1 MTSLANE
8 NKISYDIEELRKVVI
23 NTLSKNEIIFDNWAI
38 GEIASG
44 IKKLDISK
52 YERHLSKVFD
62 LTLKALKQTT
72 SVKTV
77 QTGGG
82 FPIKVIIFSIIFGI
96 FYGFLNHQVTTQID
110 QGLNEIQQEIL
121 KVSEELN
128 DFKAYHTSLVLKNLP
143 ENVMAGG
150 CNYYDTNTAK
160 FIENKRENLEIK
172 LIGQAKEAEE
182 NMKNAETTIVEYKP
196 QRFSSGKGKD
206 LTEFTEV
213 FQCQSNNIA
222 RAIQKDA
229 ELFAWKMFGDV
240 TQDTKKKS
248 LFDNVLTGFGL
259 LANPTDTA
267 TVMIDNVEHSI
278 KQGQRRLNIKTKQ
291 IEILNQRYQI
301 LVGNINNIV
310 KNRGLNIK
318 TLVIA
323 KKLAGAISLA
333 GVRYLAP
340 GVPIGEFTVSGLTS
354 GLTQQLASGI
364 TYEGLNLLED
374 MNDDKKGGKKRKT
387 KRNRKKKNKKK
398 TKKAKKS
405 KKKKNRKSKK
415 TKKARKKR
423 R

>member
-1 MTSLANE
+1 MTSLA
-8 NKISYDIEELRKVVI
+8 YDKEKLRKVVI
-23 NTLSKNEIIFDNWAI
+23 NALSKNEIIFDNWAI

-44 IKKLDISK
+44 IEKLDISK
-52 YERHLSKVFD
+52 YETHLSKVFD
-62 LTLKALKQTT
+62 LTLKALEQTT

-77 QTGGG
+77 QKGGG
-82 FPIKVIIFSIIFGI
+82 FPIKVIILSIIFGML
-96 FYGFLNHQVTTQID
+96 YGFLNHQVTTQID
-110 QGLNEIQQEIL
+110 EGLNEIQEEIL
-121 KVSEELN
+121 KVSDELN
-128 DFKAYHTSLVLKNLP
+128 EFKAYHTSLVLKNLP

-160 FIENKRENLEIK
+160 FIENKKENLEIK
-172 LIGQAKEAEE
+172 LIGQAKDAEE
-182 NMKNAETTIVEYKP
+182 NMKNAEMAIVKYKP
-196 QRFSSGKGKD
+196 QSFSNSKGKD
-206 LTEFTEV
+206 LTKFTEV

-267 TVMIDNVEHSI
+267 TVTIDNIDHSI

-310 KNRGLNIK
+310 KNRGLNIRN
-318 TLVIA
+318 LVIA
-323 KKLAGAISLA
+323 KQFAGAISLA

-340 GVPIGEFTVSGLTS
+340 GVPIGEFTASGI
-354 GLTQQLASGI
+354 TQKLASGI

-374 MNDDKKGGKKRKT
+374 INDSDDKKGGKKRKT

-405 KKKKNRKSKK
+405 KKKKNKK

>member
-1 MTSLANE
+1 MASLA
-8 NKISYDIEELRKVVI
+8 YDKEKLRKVVI
-23 NTLSKNEIIFDNWAI
+23 DVLSQNEIIFDNWAI
-38 GEIASG
+38 GEIFSG

-62 LTLKALKQTT
+62 LTLKALEQTT

-77 QTGGG
+77 QKGGG
-82 FPIKVIIFSIIFGI
+82 FPIKVIILSIIFGML
-96 FYGFLNHQVTTQID
+96 YGFLNYQVTTQID
-110 QGLNEIQQEIL
+110 QGLNEIQEEIL

-128 DFKAYHTSLVLKNLP
+128 EFKAYHTSLVLKNLP

-160 FIENKRENLEIK
+160 FIENKPENLEIK
-172 LIGQAKEAEE
+172 LIGQAKDAEE
-182 NMKNAETTIVEYKP
+182 NMKNAEMAIVKYKP
-196 QRFSSGKGKD
+196 QSFSNSKGKD

-267 TVMIDNVEHSI
+267 TVTIDNIEHSI

-310 KNRGLNIK
+310 QNRGLNIRN
-318 TLVIA
+318 LVIA
-323 KKLAGAISLA
+323 KQFAGAISLA

-340 GVPIGEFTVSGLTS
+340 GVHIGEFTASGI
-354 GLTQQLASGI
+354 TQKLASGI

-374 MNDDKKGGKKRKT
+374 INNSDDKKGGKKRKT

-405 KKKKNRKSKK
+405 KKKKNKK

>member
-1 MTSLANE
+1 MTSLA
-8 NKISYDIEELRKVVI
+8 YDKEKLRKVVI
-23 NTLSKNEIIFDNWAI
+23 NALSKNEIIFDNWAI

-44 IKKLDISK
+44 IEKLDISK
-52 YERHLSKVFD
+52 YETHLSKVFD
-62 LTLKALKQTT
+62 LTLKALEQTT

-77 QTGGG
+77 QKGGG
-82 FPIKVIIFSIIFGI
+82 FPIKVIILSIIFGML
-96 FYGFLNHQVTTQID
+96 YGFLNHQVTTQID
-110 QGLNEIQQEIL
+110 EGLNEIQEEIL
-121 KVSEELN
+121 KVSDELN
-128 DFKAYHTSLVLKNLP
+128 EFKAYHTSLVLKNLP

-160 FIENKRENLEIK
+160 FIENKPENLEIK
-172 LIGQAKEAEE
+172 LIGQAKDAEE
-182 NMKNAETTIVEYKP
+182 NMKNAEMAIVKYKP
-196 QRFSSGKGKD
+196 QSFSNSKGKD
-206 LTEFTEV
+206 LTKFTEV

-267 TVMIDNVEHSI
+267 TVTIDNIDHSI

-310 KNRGLNIK
+310 KNRGLNIRN
-318 TLVIA
+318 LVIA
-323 KKLAGAISLA
+323 KQFAGAISLA

-340 GVPIGEFTVSGLTS
+340 GVPIGEFTASGI
-354 GLTQQLASGI
+354 TQKLASGI

-374 MNDDKKGGKKRKT
+374 INDSDDKKGGKKRKT

-405 KKKKNRKSKK
+405 KKKKNKK

>member
-1 MTSLANE
+1 
-8 NKISYDIEELRKVVI
+8 
-23 NTLSKNEIIFDNWAI
+23 
-38 GEIASG
+38 
-44 IKKLDISK
+44 
-52 YERHLSKVFD
+52 
-62 LTLKALKQTT
+62 
-72 SVKTV
+72 
-77 QTGGG
+77 
-82 FPIKVIIFSIIFGI
+82 
-96 FYGFLNHQVTTQID
+96 
-110 QGLNEIQQEIL
+110 
-121 KVSEELN
+121 
-128 DFKAYHTSLVLKNLP
+128 
-143 ENVMAGG
+143 
-150 CNYYDTNTAK
+150 
-160 FIENKRENLEIK
+160 
-172 LIGQAKEAEE
+172 
-182 NMKNAETTIVEYKP
+182 MKNAESAIVEYKP
-196 QRFSSGKGKD
+196 KSFSSGKGKD

-267 TVMIDNVEHSI
+267 TVTIDNIDHSI

-310 KNRGLNIK
+310 KNRGLNIRN
-318 TLVIA
+318 LVIA
-323 KKLAGAISLA
+323 KQFAGAISLA

-340 GVPIGEFTVSGLTS
+340 GVPIGEFTASGI
-354 GLTQQLASGI
+354 TQKLASGI

-374 MNDDKKGGKKRKT
+374 INDSDDKKGGKKRKT

-405 KKKKNRKSKK
+405 KKKNNKKSKK